1 MTKLIV
7 IAPLAPESIK
17 LDEEGATVLSAEE
30 KEADEQDRFNHPRIR
45 RTLILKAIEAKG
57 GSDVSF
63 ITVAEPFE
71 VDLNK
76 VYSHIHSNGLL
87 NFLTTAWKT
96 WEDYGDDGREPG
108 ASLGSSTS
116 TIPPLIPLN
125 VPLPREAHERPS
137 KSVIG
142 KIGYYC
148 TDLCTPVFGS
158 LLKELQIDYHIVHQA
173 VETAIKECTVVYAMP
188 THPGHHAAHD
198 SFGGYCYL
206 NQVAYAARFLQ
217 DRVGSKVAVL
227 DVDYH
232 AGNGTAAIFYDDPNV
247 LVVSIHCDP
256 DYDYPFHSGFSD
268 QTGSG
273 EGVGTT
279 LHLPLPP
286 KTVWES
292 YEKALQLALGRIREF
307 GALATVVSLG
317 LDTHEGD
324 PCTIRR
330 AGFCLSG
337 EDYTHMG
344 KCIASGISSGPVIFV
359 QEGGYRMDEIG
370 NAASNVVLGYA
381 LSK

>member
-1 MTKLIV
+1 M
-7 IAPLAPESIK
+7 
-17 LDEEGATVLSAEE
+17 
-30 KEADEQDRFNHPRIR
+30 
-45 RTLILKAIEAKG
+45 
-57 GSDVSF
+57 
-63 ITVAEPFE
+63 
-71 VDLNK
+71 
-76 VYSHIHSNGLL
+76 
-87 NFLTTAWKT
+87 
-96 WEDYGDDGREPG
+96 
-108 ASLGSSTS
+108 
-116 TIPPLIPLN
+116 
-125 VPLPREAHERPS
+125 
-137 KSVIG
+137 
-142 KIGYYC
+142 
-148 TDLCTPVFGS
+148 
-158 LLKELQIDYHIVHQA
+158 KELQIDNLIVHQA
-173 VETAIKECTVVYAMP
+173 VESAIEERTVVYAMP
-188 THPGHHAAHD
+188 THPGHHAAYD

-206 NQVAYAARFLQ
+206 NQVAYAARLLQ
-217 DRVGSKVAVL
+217 DRVGPKVAVL

-273 EGVGTT
+273 EGIGAT

-286 KTVWES
+286 KTSWDS
-292 YEKALQLALGRIREF
+292 YEKALQLALDRIREF

-317 LDTHEGD
+317 LDTHDGD

-344 KCIASGISSGPVIFV
+344 RSIASGLSDGPVIFV

-381 LSK
+381 LSKE